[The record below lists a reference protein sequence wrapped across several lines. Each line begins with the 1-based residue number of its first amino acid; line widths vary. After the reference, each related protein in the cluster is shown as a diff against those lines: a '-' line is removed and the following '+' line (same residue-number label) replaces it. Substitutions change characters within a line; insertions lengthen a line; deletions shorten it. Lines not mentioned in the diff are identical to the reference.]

1 MNIQLD
7 TLAQLSVTSLLNIVS
22 KTVFMTLLL
31 TLFLLSST
39 AHAHESGVTDTSI
52 KIGYSSIKL
61 VYTLPIVELGL
72 LRKQSG
78 WPTQKIIS
86 QGFLVKNNN
95 QPCDINYFQQ
105 KTLSNINSAQFVLLL
120 QCNSPLQNLNL
131 GYYLLNQKEDHRNF
145 TRISIAG
152 RDQNISL
159 SGENN
164 MHTIPV
170 AYLLNLWGKKLS
182 DDLLTS
188 AATAP
193 LNKESQNNNS
203 SSFSALFNSITQSK
217 HYFPIGLQHILQG
230 YDHVLFLIGLLL
242 LPLGFKH
249 LLLLASA
256 FTLAHS
262 ISLALSVLDIIR
274 LPSAL
279 VEAAIAA
286 SIIYVALENLWHL
299 RPNTK
304 IDRLLSPWKRRTIMT
319 FMFGLIHGFGF
330 SYLLTEIGLGDQVAG
345 ALLYFNLGVEAGQL
359 LIIAL
364 AFPALV
370 YAFKRHQGVIVAR
383 FGSILIGG
391 MGSMWLIERLNTL

>member
-1 MNIQLD
+1 MNAQLD
-7 TLAQLSVTSLLNIVS
+7 TPDPLSVTSLLNIVVQ
-22 KTVFMTLLL
+22 TAFMSLLL
-31 TLFLLSST
+31 LGNTT
-39 AHAHESGVTDTSI
+39 YAHESGVTDTSI
-52 KIGYSSIKL
+52 QIGHSSIKL
-61 VYTLPIVELGL
+61 VYTLPIDALDL

-78 WPTQKIIS
+78 LPTQKIIS
-86 QGFLVKNNN
+86 QGFVVKNDTR
-95 QPCDINYFQQ
+95 PCNINYFQQ
-105 KTLSNINSAQFVLLL
+105 KTLNNINSAQFILLL
-120 QCNSPLQNLNL
+120 QCDGPLQNLNL
-131 GYYLLNQKEDHRNF
+131 GYYLLNQEEDHQNF

-152 RDQNISL
+152 RDQNVSL
-159 SGENN
+159 SGEKNT
-164 MHTIPV
+164 HKIPV

-182 DDLLTS
+182 DDLLAS
-188 AATAP
+188 ASSIAEP
-193 LNKESQNNNS
+193 SLKNSQNNNS
-203 SSFSALFNSITQSK
+203 SIFSALFNSISQSK

-262 ISLALSVLDIIR
+262 ISLALSVLNIIR

-286 SIIYVALENLWHL
+286 SIIYVTLENLWHL

-304 IDRLLSPWKRRTIMT
+304 IDKLVSPWKRRTIMT

-364 AFPALV
+364 VFPALV
-370 YAFKRHQGVIVAR
+370 YVFKRQQGVIIAR
-383 FGSILIGG
+383 FGSFLIGG
-391 MGSMWLIERLNTL
+391 VGSMWLVERLSAI

>member
-1 MNIQLD
+1 
-7 TLAQLSVTSLLNIVS
+7 
-22 KTVFMTLLL
+22 
-31 TLFLLSST
+31 
-39 AHAHESGVTDTSI
+39 
-52 KIGYSSIKL
+52 
-61 VYTLPIVELGL
+61 
-72 LRKQSG
+72 
-78 WPTQKIIS
+78 
-86 QGFLVKNNN
+86 
-95 QPCDINYFQQ
+95 
-105 KTLSNINSAQFVLLL
+105 LL

-304 IDRLLSPWKRRTIMT
+304 IDRLISPWKRRTIMT

-364 AFPALV
+364 VFPALV
-370 YAFKRHQGVIVAR
+370 YVFRRHQGVLVAR

-391 MGSMWLIERLNTL
+391 MGSMWLIERLSTL